1 MPLDG
6 LSDGEAMS
14 ECDDAADERPGA
26 LDELFLKHSLRAQHS
41 VRFQKVAMGYPRRV
55 ALAYDRNLVQAALD
69 TDEQV
74 AATVAEW
81 ERANGLEVQDWLA
94 VGREERGE
102 DEED

>member
-1 MPLDG
+1 
-6 LSDGEAMS
+6 MS
-14 ECDDAADERPGA
+14 ENDDTVDERPSA
-26 LDELFLKHSLRAQHS
+26 LDELSLKDALRAQHS
-41 VRFQKVAMGYPRRV
+41 VRFRMVANGYPRQV
-55 ALAYDRNLVQAALD
+55 AFAYDRNLVQAALD

-81 ERANGLEVQDWLA
+81 ERANGLEVQDWIA